1 MNIQDATPGEVVT
14 FYSYKGGTGRTMT
27 LVNLAYLLAD
37 KLPYGQ
43 KILLLDWDLEAP
55 GLHRY
60 FHDRLRVLQ
69 TDKNSHVDAM
79 PGLIDLF
86 CLMKQTADDKTADAS
101 DAVQIIGN
109 EEALQE
115 DERPKWTPL
124 ETIELDDFILGT
136 DNPNLHMIKAG
147 LIDDGYS
154 TRVNTFDWEGFYD
167 RFPSIFLR
175 FAEKLKSRY
184 RYIFIDSRTGQT
196 DTAGICTALMPE
208 KLVAVFTPNRQ
219 SLLGM
224 ESIIRQAIAYRNA
237 SEEDMRPLMV
247 FPLPSRVEVSQDEL
261 RATWRSGDKAR
272 NIEGYEPFFT
282 RVLSDV
288 YGLKYCHLKK
298 YFDEVQIRHSPVY
311 AFGEEIAVLIE
322 KSKKVEDDYS
332 LTRAYKN
339 LLDWLEPGYLPWQHS
354 EAIRILKALEAKTA
368 LETVELRSLEETV
381 NEGNA
386 LVVSLLED
394 GNDGNAYMLAMQVSR
409 LARKHLTQE
418 QSATPAAMSNL
429 ANIHRDRGEF
439 QKAAALYKE
448 ALEICKRVFGNEHK
462 FTFALMNNLALTLRD
477 LGELPD
483 ARALQEKVLISCSRV
498 LGEEHPDTLATINNL
513 AVTLF
518 DMGEFSAAQAMM
530 EQALAGYRKIFGDQ
544 HPNTLPSQKS
554 LNNILA
560 AKAATAAAPALP
572 ATT

>member
-43 KILLLDWDLEAP
+43 RILLLDWDLEAP

-101 DAVQIIGN
+101 DAVQINGN
-109 EEALQE
+109 E

-124 ETIELDDFILGT
+124 ETIEIDDFILGT

-368 LETVELRSLEETV
+368 LEPVELRSLAETV
-381 NEGNA
+381 EEGNA
-386 LVVSLLED
+386 LVVSLLAD

-409 LARKHLTQE
+409 LARNNLPHE
-418 QSATPAAMSNL
+418 QSATLNAMINL
-429 ANIHRDRGEF
+429 ADIHRDRGEF

-448 ALEICKRVFGNEHK
+448 TLEICKQVFGNEHRY
-462 FTFALMNNLALTLRD
+462 TLSLMGNLALTLKN
-477 LGELPD
+477 LGELPA
-483 ARALQEKVLISCSRV
+483 ARALQEKVLISRSRV
-498 LGEEHPDTLATINNL
+498 LGEEHPETLSAIHKLADTLA
-513 AVTLF
+513 
-518 DMGEFSAAQAMM
+518 DMGELSATQTMLT
-530 EQALAGYRKIFGDQ
+530 QALPVIRKIFGDQ
-544 HPNTLPSQKS
+544 HPHTLASQEL
-554 LNNILA
+554 LNRILV
-560 AKAATAAAPALP
+560 AKAIAAAPALP

>member
-101 DAVQIIGN
+101 DAVQINGN
-109 EEALQE
+109 EDALQE

-368 LETVELRSLEETV
+368 LETVELRSLAETV
-381 NEGNA
+381 EEGNA
-386 LVVSLLED
+386 LVVSLLAD

-409 LARKHLTQE
+409 LARNNLPHE
-418 QSATPAAMSNL
+418 QSATLNAMINL
-429 ANIHRDRGEF
+429 ADIHRDRGEF
-439 QKAAALYKE
+439 QKAAALYNE
-448 ALEICKRVFGNEHK
+448 TLEICKQVFGNEHRY
-462 FTFALMNNLALTLRD
+462 TLDLMNNLALTLTH
-477 LGELPD
+477 LGELPA
-483 ARALQEKVLISCSRV
+483 ARALQEEVLISRSRV
-498 LGEEHPDTLATINNL
+498 LGEDHPGTFAAINNL
-513 AVTLF
+513 ALTLAY
-518 DMGEFSAAQAMM
+518 MGELSAAQTMM
-530 EQALAGYRKIFGDQ
+530 EQALPVIRKIFGEQ
-544 HPNTLPSQKS
+544 HPKTLASQEN
-554 LNNILA
+554 LNHILA
-560 AKAATAAAPALP
+560 AKTATAAAPALP